1 MSPHSPPLYRIVAL
15 SLCFFPFSIFV
26 HADEGSHWAFQ
37 PLTEPA
43 ALDEPAGIANAS
55 DVSAAVFADAGI
67 ASRAGNEIDS
77 YLLAKMPWET
87 KRFQPEADRSLLC
100 RRLHLLTTGLPP
112 TAEEL
117 EDFLTDATPN
127 ATSRLVDRLLA
138 SPQHGVRIGKVW
150 LDAAGYA
157 DSNGYFNADSDRPY
171 AYRYRDYV
179 ISSFNVGKPFDQ
191 FVREQLAGDQLIGF
205 SGDRPLTGD
214 EREKLIATHYLRNG
228 QDGTSESDGNPDEVT
243 IDRATA
249 LENSLQIV
257 MNSLLG
263 ITIQCARCHEHKFEP
278 IDHREYYQLQATFY
292 SAFPAFHADK
302 WAVPKNRVGYFPT
315 PEQKEAISAEIAE
328 LEKQF
333 EIAKETV
340 ASKRAEF
347 SNLGDSL
354 FADDFENPSSINM
367 NWSGKAPG
375 DKNAAGAPEV
385 QINAEKAPTAKLSNG
400 FLQIIESGDAGDRVL
415 STTKSFDWTPDREG
429 DWIQCTFDLKEMQL
443 PSDGGPAE
451 RIAFMISLRDFND
464 LSSKA
469 LGGNILIDGNPGGPT
484 SVHVDYPGPDSK
496 HAGAIGKTG
505 FKAGS
510 NYGVRIT
517 RIKEGKFEMCLLV
530 DGFPDEGKVVL
541 DESQL
546 PDGGFGFGYCCKRSF
561 QVDNLLIQ
569 QGTREAF
576 EREDFRLA
584 IESID
589 DMNKLGERLKRLKE
603 YQIEPVAYVSD
614 LLSTPAEVHVLD
626 RGSYHAPKE
635 IAHPQGFRFLGGEQ
649 VRFDRI
655 DDRVIE
661 PANDG
666 KSQATDNSSN
676 STHPP
681 TRLKFANWLTVES
694 ENAKGL
700 VARVFVNRIWQAYF
714 GTGIVATAD
723 NFGTSGDKPSH
734 PELIEHLAY
743 EFVQSGWDVKSLERS
758 ILLSAAFSQASN
770 YSIERSSSELT
781 IDSANRLL
789 WHFPLRRLESELVRD
804 SVLAISDEIDLA
816 LEGPYVPCDRTGEG
830 EVLIKPD
837 HPERFRR
844 SIYLQQRRTQTVSL
858 LELFDSPA
866 MVCTCGKRGNST
878 VALQSLTMLNS
889 EFFRSQSEQIG
900 TQIISTSENDSTEHG
915 ITDDA
920 RLKLLARKI
929 WGREILPEELAACQD
944 FLNDQ
949 RKIRNSASNES
960 SESEK
965 IVWHDLVHMLFAS
978 NSFLYIE

>member
-1 MSPHSPPLYRIVAL
+1 MSPHSPPLYRFVIL
-15 SLCFFPFSIFV
+15 LLWFFCFSISLE
-26 HADEGSHWAFQ
+26 AEEGGHWAFQ
-37 PLTEPA
+37 PLAVKELPP
-43 ALDEPAGIANAS
+43 LNLANAQ
-55 DVSAAVFADAGI
+55 AAEAVPDRTVALRAQNPIDAF
-67 ASRAGNEIDS
+67 
-77 YLLAKMPWET
+77 LLAKMPWEI

-112 TAEEL
+112 SADEL
-117 EDFLTDATPN
+117 DDFLADATPN

-179 ISSFNVGKPFDQ
+179 ISSFNAGKPFDQ
-191 FVREQLAGDQLIGF
+191 FVREQLAGDQLINF
-205 SGDRPLTGD
+205 SGDRPLTED

-315 PEQKEAISAEIAE
+315 PEQREAISAEIAE

-333 EIAKETV
+333 ENAKETV
-340 ASKRAEF
+340 TSKRAEF
-347 SNLGDSL
+347 SKLGNVL
-354 FADDFENPSSINM
+354 FEDAFEDASTFSM
-367 NWSGKAPG
+367 NWSGKVPG
-375 DKNAAGAPEV
+375 DESSAGNPEV
-385 QINAEKAPTAKLSNG
+385 KIDSENAPSAKLFNG
-400 FLQIIESGDAGDRVL
+400 VLQIIESGDAGDRVL
-415 STTKSFDWTPDREG
+415 ATKKSFDWTPDREG
-429 DWIQCTFDLKEMQL
+429 DWTQCTFDLKEMQL

-451 RIAFMISLRDFND
+451 RIAFMIALGDFND
-464 LSSKA
+464 RSSEHS
-469 LGGNILIDGNPGGPT
+469 GGNILIDGNPGGPT

-505 FKAGS
+505 FKSGR

-517 RIKEGKFEMCLLV
+517 RAKDGKFEMCLLV
-530 DGFPDEGKVVL
+530 DGFPDEGKVLL

-546 PDGGFGFGYCCKRSF
+546 PNGGFGFGYCCKRSF

-589 DMNKLGERLKRLKE
+589 AMNKLGERLKRLKE

-635 IAHPQGFRFLGGEQ
+635 IVRPQGFRFLGGEQ
-649 VRFDRI
+649 VRFDTI
-655 DDRVIE
+655 VDSVTKPTDDGE
-661 PANDG
+661 S
-666 KSQATDNSSN
+666 KATDNSTN
-676 STHPP
+676 SQHPP
-681 TRLKFANWLTVES
+681 TRLKFSSWLTVES

-734 PELIEHLAY
+734 LELIEHLAY

-770 YSIERSSSELT
+770 YSMERSSSELA
-781 IDSANRLL
+781 IDSTNRLL

-837 HPERFRR
+837 HSERFRR

-878 VALQSLTMLNS
+878 VALQSLTMLNA

-900 TQIISTSENDSTEHG
+900 TKLISTNENDSAGHSTS
-915 ITDDA
+915 DDA

-929 WGREILPEELAACQD
+929 WGREILPEELSACQD
-944 FLNDQ
+944 FLSEQ
-949 RKIRNSASNES
+949 RKIRNSVSNES